1 MMADVKPWARCDH
14 ERGIV
19 EFVVPG
25 RPVGK
30 GSVRVTMHGTYMP
43 PETKAWM
50 RLVSDVARMAC
61 PREPW
66 TAPVKLVVV
75 ATFAAGER
83 PYTTARLQVVAGR
96 VVPDALGATR
106 KPDAS
111 NILKGVEDALTGI
124 VWRDDSQVVRV
135 SVCKEIGEHA
145 AVYVRVER
153 LADEPTQIGLLPIGP
168 RRRRRSS
175 K

>member
-1 MMADVKPWARCDH
+1 MTMQPWARIDH
-14 ERGIV
+14 EKGIV

-50 RLVSDVARMAC
+50 SLVSDVACMAR

-83 PYTTARLQVVAGR
+83 PYTSVRLGFDAAGR
-96 VVPDALGATR
+96 VARDELGATS

-111 NILKGVEDALTGI
+111 NILKGVEDSLTGI
-124 VWRDDSQVVRV
+124 VWHDDSQVVEV
-135 SVCKEIGEHA
+135 SVRKVIGASAETY
-145 AVYVRVER
+145 VYVER
-153 LADEPTQIGLLPIGP
+153 LADEPTQVALLPLGP
-168 RRRRRSS
+168 RRRRRR